1 MSATMDRYICKAS
14 LLTNKVDILLNKDI
28 LSAMLPVE
36 MTLRI
41 DNVIA
46 HFRIFQSVLPEK
58 LSVARRDYFAQG
70 AMKYSTNEW
79 IKVGLLLDEIEMT
92 LNRLVEVGGKL
103 GRGEDVHNETF
114 DGIETNFIQVMGC
127 MNMMYGLNLP

>member
-1 MSATMDRYICKAS
+1 MSTTIDGYISKAP
-14 LLTNKVDILLNKDI
+14 LLKNKVDILLNKDI
-28 LSAMLPVE
+28 LLVMLPVQ
-36 MTLRI
+36 MTVRR

-46 HFRIFQSVLPEK
+46 HLQIWRTVLPEK

-70 AMKYSTNEW
+70 ALKYSTNEW

-92 LNRLVEVGGKL
+92 LNTLVEVGSKL
-103 GRGEDVHNETF
+103 ERGEDVYNETF
-114 DGIETNFIQVMGC
+114 TTIETNFIQVVGC